1 MSFTPTALITG
12 ASAGIGRDYARLL
25 AGRGYNLI
33 LTARRTELLNAL
45 KAELETAFNIK
56 VDCFPADL
64 ANPKAPAQL
73 KAKIDAAG
81 LEVDYLVNNAGYSVP
96 GFFRDVRWEVERDM
110 IQVMAT
116 AVAELCHIFG
126 PGMAARGMGRIVN
139 VSSAAAFLN
148 GSAGGTLY
156 PAIKSFVLR
165 LSQSLAIEYRGTGV
179 HVVALCPG
187 FTYSDFHDIAGNRD
201 EMNKLPSFLWL
212 TGPRVVREAHDAVEA
227 DTGPVVINGWSYKL
241 TALLMRLLPQ
251 NFLTKRASMTSRNA
265 VAREEDKITA
275 ETKPPRATAKRKAS
289 TPAKKPSAAKKT
301 VAARRKP
308 TTKGRKTS

>member
-1 MSFTPTALITG
+1 MSLTPTALITG
-12 ASAGIGRDYARLL
+12 ASSGIGRDYARFL

-33 LTARRTELLNAL
+33 LTARRKDLLTAL
-45 KAELETAFNIK
+45 KAELETAFN
-56 VDCFPADL
+56 VTVNCFPADL
-64 ANPKAPAQL
+64 AQPKAPAQL
-73 KAKIDAAG
+73 QAQIEAAG
-81 LEVDYLVNNAGYSVP
+81 LHVDYLVNNAGYSVP

-126 PGMAARGMGRIVN
+126 PPMAQRGMGRIVN

-187 FTYSDFHDIAGNRD
+187 FTYSDFHDVAGNRG
-201 EMNKLPSFLWL
+201 EMNKLPGFLWL

-241 TALLMRLLPQ
+241 SALVMRWLPQ

-265 VAREEDKITA
+265 IARDEDKIMTPA
-275 ETKPPRATAKRKAS
+275 PSPTKKSKAVAS
-289 TPAKKPSAAKKT
+289 KTPKAAKKPKAAPK
-301 VAARRKP
+301 
-308 TTKGRKTS
+308 RKTGGSASS

>member
-33 LTARRTELLNAL
+33 LTARRTQLLNTL
-45 KAELETAFNIK
+45 KAELETAFNIR

-64 ANPKAPAQL
+64 AKPQAPAQL

-116 AVAELCHIFG
+116 AVAELCHLFG
-126 PGMAARGMGRIVN
+126 PAMATRGMGRIVN

-187 FTYSDFHDIAGNRD
+187 FTYSDFHDVAGNRD

-212 TGPRVVREAHDAVEA
+212 TGPRVVREAHEAVEA
-227 DTGPVVINGWSYKL
+227 DTGPVIINGWSYKL
-241 TALLMRLLPQ
+241 TALLMRWLPQ
-251 NFLTKRASMTSRNA
+251 NLLTKRASLTSRNA
-265 VAREEDKITA
+265 IAREEDKIA
-275 ETKPPRATAKRKAS
+275 VASKSSRAAPKRKTAAV
-289 TPAKKPSAAKKT
+289 AKKPSATKKT
-301 VAARRKP
+301 TASRPK
-308 TTKGRKTS
+308 TSSKGRKTS